1 MLYRAQSIRTLKP
14 RSNLTT
20 GMALAL
26 CSGIVPIA
34 SILQGHI
41 IGGCYPEVMLRTPE
55 DLHEQ
60 AEPACFVT
68 ALYRPPPPCSF
79 QCPRSSVI
87 GGEVNRGFARCQAM
101 SHPLIARF
109 VKWISLN
116 QRV

>member
-60 AEPACFVT
+60 QAEPACFVT
-68 ALYRPPPPCSF
+68 ALYCRPRLAAF
-79 QCPRSSVI
+79 SV
-87 GGEVNRGFARCQAM
+87 RGRQ
-101 SHPLIARF
+101 
-109 VKWISLN
+109 
-116 QRV
+116 